1 MNLSQSGQSPST
13 SDQVAKVR
21 SIKYFTPAREIEE
34 VASILPKVEEIVL
47 GYAKSLEPWRLQ
59 DQSLQHASDSL
70 WDLARIAAVKSG
82 AANTWDSVW
91 DYVWKEASN
100 SARDN
105 YGWYGGGYVSGETA
119 RDAARDA
126 AKYAA
131 RYIAFESA
139 RDKMQHQNPFSFVID
154 LYSMGLK
161 PTYFRNVGEQ
171 ERFVVDIP
179 IKKGDRR
186 VLGCYV
192 QGDRE
197 VLFTHEWKQYCSNLH
212 AVKEDGSSR
221 NIA

>member
-1 MNLSQSGQSPST
+1 MSQPSEPLSVN
-13 SDQVAKVR
+13 DQVSK
-21 SIKYFTPAREIEE
+21 IKSLRFFTPARTIEE
-34 VASILPKVEEIVL
+34 ANLIIPKVEEIVS
-47 GYAKSLEPWRLQ
+47 GYAKALEPWRREGASLQ
-59 DQSLQHASDSL
+59 DASDSL
-70 WDLARIAAVKSG
+70 WDLARIAATKAGIGNV
-82 AANTWDSVW
+82 WDSVW
-91 DYVWKEASN
+91 DYVWKESSQ
-100 SARDN
+100 SARNN

-139 RDKMQHQNPFSFVID
+139 KDRMQHQNPFGFVIE

-161 PTYFRNVGEQ
+161 PTYHRKINEQ

-179 IKKGDRR
+179 IKSGDKS

-197 VLFTHEWKQYCSNLH
+197 VLFTHQWKEYCSGLR